1 MQQNHRM
8 RWTWET
14 GTHTFPIVHK
24 FTSYGKIMG
33 KHKYSKGLGFLHVPH
48 SSISREIETCTIPI
62 TWEHWILIVRET
74 YGKTQTFQS
83 YGLLTYFMCGINT
96 YNSQNMRKVNS
107 QSKEKIWENTSISKL
122 SVSEI
127 FCLKQKSM
135 QFPKHGKTG
144 FPLYGKSMG
153 KHKHFKFMVFLN
165 ISDEAEI
172 HTIPKTWEKWIP
184 IIREK
189 YGKKANIP

>member
-1 MQQNHRM
+1 
-8 RWTWET
+8 
-14 GTHTFPIVHK
+14 
-24 FTSYGKIMG
+24 MG
-33 KHKYSKGLGFLHVPH
+33 NN
-48 SSISREIETCTIPI
+48 
-62 TWEHWILIVRET
+62 WILIVREK

-83 YGLLTYFMCGINT
+83 YGFLTYFMCGINT
-96 YNSQNMRKVNS
+96 YNSRNMRKVNS

-153 KHKHFKFMVFLN
+153 KHKHFKFMGFLN
-165 ISDEAEI
+165 ISGEAEI
-172 HTIPKTWEKWIP
+172 HTIPKIWEKWIP
-184 IIREK
+184 IVREK
-189 YGKKANIP
+189 YGKTQTFQS

>member
-1 MQQNHRM
+1 
-8 RWTWET
+8 
-14 GTHTFPIVHK
+14 
-24 FTSYGKIMG
+24 
-33 KHKYSKGLGFLHVPH
+33 
-48 SSISREIETCTIPI
+48 
-62 TWEHWILIVRET
+62 
-74 YGKTQTFQS
+74 
-83 YGLLTYFMCGINT
+83 MCGINT
-96 YNSQNMRKVNS
+96 YNSQNMRKMNS

-172 HTIPKTWEKWIP
+172 HAIPKTW
-184 IIREK
+184 
-189 YGKKANIP
+189 GK